1 MIGLTVCVDY
11 GDLLAV
17 TLPRNARGFERVVV
31 ATTEADRA
39 TLDIVA
45 DVPNAVAF
53 TTDAFTRDGAT
64 FNKGLAIEEAIEF
77 FGRES
82 LGWLCCFDAD
92 ILMPPKLP
100 LPQLATSVLYAPR
113 ARVLPDATRWPDYE
127 DPATWPSLGRYD
139 DGGEFAGLFLLF
151 NSHAPH
157 LAGKRY
163 WFGTAWEHAGGYD
176 SQFWGEWPAEKRV
189 RMDWDVLHL
198 GEPGKNWYGRTTP
211 TLDGT
216 VPEQAEERAARMAAI
231 GPNRERH
238 GYALERIDRHP
249 DWRAR

>member
-82 LGWLCCFDAD
+82 LGWLCLLLRRRYPHAAEAT
-92 ILMPPKLP
+92 
-100 LPQLATSVLYAPR
+100 LAAARHKRSLRPTRPR
-113 ARVLPDATRWPDYE
+113 PARCNPM
-127 DPATWPSLGRYD
+127 
-139 DGGEFAGLFLLF
+139 AGL
-151 NSHAPH
+151 
-157 LAGKRY
+157 
-163 WFGTAWEHAGGYD
+163 
-176 SQFWGEWPAEKRV
+176 
-189 RMDWDVLHL
+189 
-198 GEPGKNWYGRTTP
+198 
-211 TLDGT
+211 
-216 VPEQAEERAARMAAI
+216 
-231 GPNRERH
+231 
-238 GYALERIDRHP
+238 
-249 DWRAR
+249 